1 MSPFLRTT
9 VAAGC
14 GAALLA
20 LPAMASASFYGKHTG
35 PLPNVGGKKLGPI
48 SESDIDI
55 TENLGDKVP
64 SNLRFVDGHGQ
75 PVALSEMLGHG
86 KPVLVT
92 LGYYRC
98 PMLCNLV
105 HEGLVKAIKASG
117 LELGKDFLG
126 FAVSIDAKEDP
137 RSANSNQ
144 GRLLRALGHDNARD
158 WPFVMMGV
166 AEGAPTP
173 FIETAPRKAPLPDA
187 VDPTRDASS
196 VEALAKAVGFRYKF
210 DPQSKQFAHAAVA
223 FLLTPEGTVARYLYG
238 VDFPARD
245 FRMAVV
251 EAGGGRV
258 GTSLDRVLQFC
269 FKYDPMTQ
277 RYTPFAWAFVRIGAG
292 LCFLALVGLL
302 TVLWRRELVMRRR
315 RLA

>member
-1 MSPFLRTT
+1 MTGLARTT
-9 VAAGC
+9 FAAGC

-20 LPAMASASFYGKHTG
+20 LPGVSSASFYGKHTG
-35 PLPNVGGKKLGPI
+35 PLPNVAGNKLGPI

-55 TENLGDKVP
+55 IENLGDRVP
-64 SNLRFVDGHGQ
+64 ANLNFIDGHGQ
-75 PVALSEMLGHG
+75 SVALSEMLNRG

-105 HEGLVKAIKASG
+105 HEGLVKALKASG
-117 LELGKDFLG
+117 LTLGKDLLG
-126 FAVSIDAKEDP
+126 FSVSVDPKEDP

-144 GRLLRALGHDNARD
+144 GRLLRALDHKETSD
-158 WPFVMMGV
+158 WPFLMDTSPDSSAVV
-166 AEGAPTP
+166 A
-173 FIETAPRKAPLPDA
+173 L
-187 VDPTRDASS
+187 S
-196 VEALAKAVGFRYKF
+196 KAVGFRYKY
-210 DPQSKQFAHAAVA
+210 DEQSKQFAHAAVA

-245 FRMAVV
+245 FRLAVV
-251 EAGGGRV
+251 EASGGRV

-292 LCFLALVGLL
+292 LSCLALFGLL
-302 TVLWRRELVMRRR
+302 AVLWRRELLMRRR